1 MEQRAN
7 TPIITGTVLLHT
19 AVCDTIVRT
28 MLSPKKMQFFSHRDA
43 LTLSSQ
49 IADGTSASSQCIHL
63 RASVSN
69 SVYLSPECS
78 ATYRLNYNLKHYQQ
92 FLYKIIRE
100 KKLDNTHTHIHTQIK
115 IREKHVAATVFISV
129 TGQKNLM
136 FTTSFSS
143 SFKFTLIQHLS

>member
-19 AVCDTIVRT
+19 PSVCDTIVRT

-69 SVYLSPECS
+69 SVYLSPEYS
-78 ATYRLNYNLKHYQQ
+78 ATYRLNYKLKHYQQ
-92 FLYKIIRE
+92 SLHKTIRE
-100 KKLDNTHTHIHTQIK
+100 KEEGGKE
-115 IREKHVAATVFISV
+115 IR
-129 TGQKNLM
+129 
-136 FTTSFSS
+136 
-143 SFKFTLIQHLS
+143 